1 MKDITLHPAKNHD
14 EAETQDQQY
23 LTFLVDR
30 EMFAVN
36 ISEVKEL
43 IEIPTITQVPMT
55 PGFIRGVINLRGSV
69 VPVIDLAA
77 RLGRKNSTPS
87 KRSTLILVKI
97 PINHESQVLAM
108 MVDEVNEIISIPQSD
123 IQPPPNFGADIR
135 TEFIEGM
142 GKVGDSFLILLAIDR
157 VLSINEL
164 SRLQQLTA
172 IDSNHAPS
180 AQPNSTESPNH

>member
-1 MKDITLHPAKNHD
+1 MKDITLQPAKHHD
-14 EAETQDQQY
+14 EEENQDQQY

-30 EMFAVN
+30 ELFAVN
-36 ISEVKEL
+36 ISDVKEL
-43 IEIPTITQVPMT
+43 IEIPTITPVPMT
-55 PGFIRGVINLRGSV
+55 PDFIRGVINLRGNV

-97 PINHESQVLAM
+97 PINHESQILAM
-108 MVDEVNEIISIPQSD
+108 LVDEVNEIISIPLSD

-142 GKVGDSFLILLAIDR
+142 GKVGDSFLILLAMDR

-172 IDSNHAPS
+172 INPIQALR
-180 AQPNSTESPNH
+180 AQPSSPESPTH

>member
-1 MKDITLHPAKNHD
+1 MKDITLHPAANHD
-14 EAETQDQQY
+14 DETQDRQY

-30 EMFAVN
+30 EMFALD
-36 ISEVKEL
+36 IRYVKEL
-43 IEIPTITQVPMT
+43 IEIPSITPVPMT
-55 PGFIRGVINLRGSV
+55 PDFIRGVINLRGSV

-77 RLGRKNSTPS
+77 RLGRKNSTLS

-97 PINHESQVLAM
+97 LVGNETHVLAM
-108 MVDEVNEIISIPQSD
+108 MVDEVNEIISIPQAD

-157 VLSINEL
+157 VLSVNEL

-172 IDSNHAPS
+172 SSASQAPP
-180 AQPNSTESPNH
+180 AQAVSPESPSH